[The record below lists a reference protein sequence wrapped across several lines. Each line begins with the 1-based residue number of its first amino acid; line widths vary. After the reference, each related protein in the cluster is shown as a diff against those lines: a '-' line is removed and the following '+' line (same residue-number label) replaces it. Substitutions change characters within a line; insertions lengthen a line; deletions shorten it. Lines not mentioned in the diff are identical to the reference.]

1 MSAGQSKN
9 EMSSQSKLQVNER
22 GGGGGGWYATA
33 IHLFKT
39 NLVSRAFTSSIF

>member
-1 MSAGQSKN
+1 MSAGQSKD
-9 EMSSQSKLQVNER
+9 EMSSQSKLQINEL
-22 GGGGGGWYATA
+22 GGGGGGYATA

>member
-1 MSAGQSKN
+1 MSAGQSKD
-9 EMSSQSKLQVNER
+9 EMSSQSKLQINEL
-22 GGGGGGWYATA
+22 GGGGGYATA